1 MKCLDALMFITLT
14 SVVSMVLVILYL
26 HQAAARDIFIVAI
39 PTLVIFTVVVLVYKQ
54 RRQRSEL
61 DVSGHQ
67 ETDDVESGNGT
78 SGDEEN
84 NNMDAPPVYETVVSK
99 PPPYEYLYVSAC
111 GDDPPPSSAVPSSAA
126 TPETDGVLR
135 QGEGPNATEQGCPDP
150 DLPSYADIVGNP
162 ASPE

>member
-1 MKCLDALMFITLT
+1 MEGFFWAAIGLCPALVMLLTVTVFRNASAVYTVMLVTITCASIAFAFLRWRLSCRPKCLWRT
-14 SVVSMVLVILYL
+14 
-26 HQAAARDIFIVAI
+26 Q
-39 PTLVIFTVVVLVYKQ
+39 
-54 RRQRSEL
+54 
-61 DVSGHQ
+61 
-67 ETDDVESGNGT
+67 TDDVESGNGT